1 MKFYKLL
8 CGVLF
13 IALAVGAGNAC
24 AAGKI
29 GVINLQEVIAK
40 SKAGQA
46 AAKKLDSKT
55 AAFREK
61 FQVEEKNMKELQ
73 MEIEKK
79 SSVWSEDKRAA
90 KIRELQKIKRTL
102 KEKAA
107 DASFELKQ
115 LQDKELSPILTKL
128 RVIVKEYSKANGYD
142 LILEKMAG
150 VAYFNDSINVT
161 PAIIKE
167 LDKKMSGK

>member
-1 MKFYKLL
+1 MRFYKLL

-13 IALAVGAGNAC
+13 FALAVGAGSAC

-40 SKAGQA
+40 SKVGQA

-61 FQVEEKNMKELQ
+61 FQVEEKNLKELQ

-90 KIRELQKIKRTL
+90 KLRELQKNKRTL

-115 LQDKELSPILTKL
+115 LQDKELSPILEKL

-142 LILEKMAG
+142 LIMEKMAG
-150 VAYFNDSINVT
+150 VAYFSDSINVT
-161 PAIIKE
+161 PAIIEE